1 MKQLSISFTLGKASM
16 PHGTNVEHNNRNFIA
31 KNIDHKRT
39 HENITYVRQDV
50 QDAYRELFQQAV
62 DEYNGKQ
69 KQPCRRISDYYQHI
83 SDSRREEAFYEIIV
97 QFGDSKTA
105 PCGSETAKITQQML
119 DEYIRSFRERN
130 PNLYIF
136 NAVMHMDEASPHL
149 HINFIPFY
157 TQERKKGLSKGVSMK
172 AALIEQ
178 GFTPESIRNNQLVAW
193 EESER
198 VYMESILQKHGFY
211 RDDKQAKYAHQTVEE
226 FKRTKDEK
234 KIAAALRSSRNISSE
249 DMQIENVQRLKSK
262 LQQAEREMRA
272 LKREKLSPYKS
283 FFYSIPDKQAFV
295 QAKLDEMQI
304 PYRETEN
311 GFEAQECYAEIIR
324 KLEKEFKPP
333 RSIAREKLREDID
346 RSLMRSD
353 SVDELVKRLENEGYT
368 IKQGK
373 YLAVKPKG
381 GSQYIRLKSLGEFYS
396 EYALRNRINAKK
408 KYEEQIAEK
417 IKSESRRK
425 SGNVYVLKTLQ
436 LYTVAFKN
444 GALPMRKREQRKPY
458 AWTNDKEVDKLLL
471 LNQKINSGMTRES
484 LKQELEQQQITVS
497 EKEKAVEKSKAD
509 LKIFYDLRE
518 QIGIIYEG
526 KESKIFSREQAE
538 RTLQHYP
545 TINQSNYQNIEILIQ
560 NELENIEK
568 LEEALLPEQEHLKT
582 TSELLAMTDRV
593 MGGTYVQSLV
603 GEERE
608 RRESDFIPNGLKPA

>member
-1 MKQLSISFTLGKASM
+1 MKNLSISFTLGKASV

-69 KQPCRRISDYYQHI
+69 KRNDRRISDYYQHI
-83 SDSRREEAFYEIIV
+83 SDSKREEAFYEIIV

-119 DEYIRSFRERN
+119 DEYIRTFRERN

-136 NAVMHMDEASPHL
+136 NAVLHMDEASPHL

-157 TQERKKGLSKGVSMK
+157 TQGRKNGLSKGVSMK
-172 AALIEQ
+172 AALMEQ
-178 GFTPESIRNNQLVAW
+178 GFMAESIRNNQLVAW

-198 VYMESILQKHGFY
+198 NFMEKILNAHGY
-211 RDDKQAKYAHQTVEE
+211 SRDDKQAKYAHQTVEE
-226 FKRTKDEK
+226 FKKGKDEM
-234 KIAAALRSSRNISSE
+234 KITAALREARDIKPE
-249 DMQIENVQRLKSK
+249 DLTSDRIVQLTSK
-262 LQQAEREMRA
+262 LRSLERE
-272 LKREKLSPYKS
+272 KRKLESEKNSPYKS
-283 FFYSIPDKQAFV
+283 FFYSIPEKQAFV
-295 QAKLDEMQI
+295 QAKLDELHI

-311 GFEAQECYAEIIR
+311 GFEAQECYAELIR
-324 KLEKEFKPP
+324 QTEKEYKAP
-333 RSIAREKLREDID
+333 RSAAREKLREDID
-346 RSLMRSD
+346 RALMRSD
-353 SVDELVKRLENEGYT
+353 SIDELLKRLENQHYT
-368 IKQGK
+368 IKRGK

-417 IKSESRRK
+417 IKSESK
-425 SGNVYVLKTLQ
+425 KESGSVYVFRTLQ
-436 LYTVAFKN
+436 LYTIAFRN
-444 GALPMRKREQRKPY
+444 GALPMRKRNQRKPY

-484 LKQELEQQQITVS
+484 LKQELEQQQISVS

-509 LKIFYDLRE
+509 LKTFYDLKE
-518 QIGIIYEG
+518 QIAVVYEG
-526 KESKIFSREQAE
+526 RESKIFSREQAE

-545 TINQSNYQNIEILIQ
+545 TINKSNYQNIEILIR

-568 LEEALLPEQEHLKT
+568 LEKALLPEREQLKT

-608 RRESDFIPNGLKPA
+608 RRESDYIPNGLKPA